1 MDLSTDFKAFQDLVQ
16 ASLINVT
23 KSATQVSNQD
33 LSFHR
38 SSSEKLSRSLDRQN
52 AHLLRL
58 TNKLLKAATQ
68 DTQLKPP
75 SLQDQDGVEDNWRG
89 VVDVVDGLLEKAD
102 SALDEFSGVIKPQSP
117 AHNDGDSP
125 KPVNTSLGL
134 NRWAKDKLP
143 KPQTLFD
150 RKVNN
155 SDPTPF
161 KPLLQTKPHAMV
173 GLEECVGNTDS
184 GYDHHAQLFCFSSL
198 LIQI

>member
-68 DTQLKPP
+68 DSQLKPP
-75 SLQDQDGVEDNWRG
+75 ALQDQDDVEDNWRG
-89 VVDVVDGLLEKAD
+89 VIDVVDGLLEKAD

-117 AHNDGDSP
+117 AQNDGDSP
-125 KPVNTSLGL
+125 KPANTSLGL

-143 KPQTLFD
+143 KPQALFD

-155 SDPTPF
+155 SDSTPF

-173 GLEECVGNTDS
+173 GLDECIGNADS
-184 GYDHHAQLFCFSSL
+184 GYER
-198 LIQI
+198 